1 MSKFVK
7 KVVNV
12 GRKIVNKVVNVVTS
26 IVGDVISWFIDVP
39 DQPNLE
45 AGKFPRS
52 CCPAILKPS
61 SNGVMNSRLHGR
73 KNAGRIYWKG
83 INYA

>member
-45 AGKFPRS
+45 DEARGVGSLFFP
-52 CCPAILKPS
+52 LF
-61 SNGVMNSRLHGR
+61 L
-73 KNAGRIYWKG
+73 
-83 INYA
+83 